1 LQTSFGKQNVCL
13 KSYKVVKTEFNLGY
27 NNILELRSWTT
38 SLVLRFNR
46 GMDTCDAGDN
56 VCLSLQIWRYS
67 IFIEKG
73 LWKRSPLYKYTMHSQ
88 L

>member
-46 GMDTCDAGDN
+46 GMDT
-56 VCLSLQIWRYS
+56 Y
-67 IFIEKG
+67 
-73 LWKRSPLYKYTMHSQ
+73 RSKI
-88 L
+88 